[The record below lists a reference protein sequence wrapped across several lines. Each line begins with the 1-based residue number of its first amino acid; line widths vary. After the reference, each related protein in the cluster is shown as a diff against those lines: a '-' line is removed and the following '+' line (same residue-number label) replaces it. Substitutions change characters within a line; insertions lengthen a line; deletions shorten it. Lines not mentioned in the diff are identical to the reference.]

1 MDPGSFYALATA
13 VTWAV
18 AVVLFKKSGDGMAP
32 AALNYFKNLIG
43 LTLFLATFPVLGER
57 IAVDAPA
64 TDIILLLISGAIGI
78 GVADT
83 LLFRSLN
90 LLGAARSAII
100 SCFYAPLIVMF
111 SFLILGEELNRWMG
125 VGGLL
130 VVVGVGL
137 TGFEKPTSELTRA
150 QLAEGIFLGIAATG
164 LMGIAIVIVKPVLE
178 VHSVLWSTTVRMV
191 GGVGVLTLLVVGSA
205 KIRRQVRAALRP
217 SPIWRFALPGSVIG
231 TYVALLFW
239 IGGFKYAT
247 AMTASILNQTST
259 LFMVL
264 LAAMFL
270 RERLTAAKL
279 AAVGLGFLGGVLVLL

>member
-18 AVVLFKKSGDGMAP
+18 AVVLFKKSGDAMAP

-57 IAVDAPA
+57 LVLDAPA
-64 TDIILLLISGAIGI
+64 SDTILLLISGAVGI

-90 LLGAARSAII
+90 ILGAARSAIV
-100 SCFYAPLIVMF
+100 SCLYAPFIVGF
-111 SFLILGEELNRWMG
+111 SFLILGEELSPWIAL
-125 VGGLL
+125 GGIL
-130 VVVGVGL
+130 VVVGVAL
-137 TGFEKPTSELTRA
+137 TGFEKSTSELTRA
-150 QLAEGIFLGIAATG
+150 LLAEGIFLGVVATA
-164 LMGIAIVIVKPVLE
+164 LMGIAIVAVKPVLE
-178 VHSVLWSTTVRMV
+178 VHSILWSTTVRMV
-191 GGVGVLTLLVVGSA
+191 GGVGVLSLFVLGSA
-205 KIRRQVRAALRP
+205 KIRGQVRSALRP
-217 SPIWRFALPGSVIG
+217 SPIWKFALPGSIIG
-231 TYVALLFW
+231 TYIALFLW

-259 LFMVL
+259 LWMVL

-270 RERLTAAKL
+270 HERVTPAKII
-279 AAVGLGFLGGVLVLL
+279 AVSLGFVGGVLVLL